1 MTTQNDMVK
10 AETQAIAKPRV
21 ALPFVPTNLDEAWR
35 QAEMLGKASL
45 LPDALRQKPHD
56 ILVVLMTGAE
66 LGLSPMQSIREVYVV
81 KGKGYISALLKVS
94 LVRQSGLCLS
104 WQMIESTDAI
114 ATFETQRKGDAK
126 PTRMSFTAEQA
137 KRAELL
143 GRPKRDDAKGED
155 NWTKYTALML
165 RRRCTSQLADEVY
178 PDVLRGTGAEDEMP
192 DELEVTGAR
201 IDGQAVYAPPP
212 PPPASVTVES
222 PKVESAPIAEKA
234 AEPGAPDPV
243 EVLIADMRDADSLEA
258 LAALAIRAKAVLG
271 EKHPRRAEA
280 MALYADRKA
289 AVTKAV
295 AA

>member
-1 MTTQNDMVK
+1 MTTQTDMVK

-21 ALPFVPTNLDEAWR
+21 ALGPFVPTNLDEAWR
-35 QAEMLGKASL
+35 QAEMLSKASL

-104 WQMIESTDAI
+104 WQMVESTATV
-114 ATFETQRKGDAK
+114 ATFETQRRGDSA
-126 PTRMSFTAEQA
+126 PTRLSFTIAEA
-137 KRAELL
+137 KVAGLL
-143 GRPKRDDAKGED
+143 GSGDSS
-155 NWTKYTALML
+155 NWSKYPALML

-178 PDVLRGTGAEDEMP
+178 PDVLRGTGAEDELA
-192 DELEVTGAR
+192 EEVEVTGAR

-212 PPPASVTVES
+212 PPASVTVEA
-222 PKVESAPIAEKA
+222 PKTESAPATEKP

-258 LAALAIRAKAVLG
+258 LAALATRAKAVLG

-295 AA
+295 A